1 MKPKEIHSVFVCPN
15 CHSQITLVSLG
26 KDILD
31 DLQVYCNSCKKR
43 FLPATPASE
52 TRKNLPIGVTQDN
65 LVVVPSIKNSPTNS
79 GFSVKELAISAE
91 NIFPEKKEK
100 IAKVASY
107 SIIRE
112 IGRGAMGVI
121 YLAEHIETKKKA
133 AIKLLIQDM
142 QSNEKAT
149 QRFLQEAKV
158 HSKLEHPNI
167 VHIYEVGYYTGAG
180 LYMAMEYIEGYS
192 LEKILQSKGAL
203 SIKDALKISIAIA
216 YALEYALL
224 QHIIHRDLKPGNILI
239 DTVSRKVKVADF
251 GLGKILQEE
260 GVTVAQEFLGT
271 PYYMPPEQIKD
282 AKQVDQRA
290 DIYALGATL
299 YHMIAG
305 RPPYS
310 EKKATF
316 AVIRAKT
323 QESPIPLEKYMP
335 NIPSNVVAVIEKS
348 MAREVEFR
356 YENPTLF
363 LNDMQKVLETIK

>member
-1 MKPKEIHSVFVCPN
+1 MTAATEN
-15 CHSQITLVSLG
+15 VS
-26 KDILD
+26 
-31 DLQVYCNSCKKR
+31 
-43 FLPATPASE
+43 F
-52 TRKNLPIGVTQDN
+52 TQDN
-65 LVVVPSIKNSPTNS
+65 IVATAVKTTSTNS
-79 GFSVKELAISAE
+79 DFSVKEMATSPG

-100 IAKVASY
+100 ISKVSNY
-107 SIIRE
+107 SIIKE

-121 YLAEHIETKKKA
+121 YLAEHIETQKKA
-133 AIKLLIQDM
+133 AIKLLTQDM

-180 LYMAMEYIEGYS
+180 LYMAMEYVEGYS

-216 YALEYALL
+216 YALECALL

-323 QESPIPLEKYMP
+323 QESPIPLEKYVP
-335 NIPSNVVAVIEKS
+335 NIPANVVTLVEKA
-348 MAREVEFR
+348 MAKEAELR
-356 YENPTLF
+356 YANPTLF